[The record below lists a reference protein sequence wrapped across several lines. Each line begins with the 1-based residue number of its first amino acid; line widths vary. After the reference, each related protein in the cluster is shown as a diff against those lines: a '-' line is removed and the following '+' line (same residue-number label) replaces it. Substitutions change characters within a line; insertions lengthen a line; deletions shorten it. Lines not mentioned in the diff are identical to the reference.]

1 MSLRDSDRKCP
12 YHNRILVK
20 KVVEEPIDPSGITT
34 WAKKKVVY
42 RVCPKCDYKVKS
54 NEQP

>member
-1 MSLRDSDRKCP
+1 MNLTDKERKCP

-20 KVVEEPIDPSGITT
+20 KVVEEPVDPSGFITY
-34 WAKKKVVY
+34 AKKKVVY

-54 NEQP
+54 NEEP